1 MSWSWR
7 DEGCCTCSDHDE
19 EVAREAGTVSAC
31 PLFNPSE
38 DMEDCRDCDYWHWYD
53 Y

>member
-1 MSWSWR
+1 MSWR
-7 DEGCCTCSDHDE
+7 DEGCCACSEHDE
-19 EVAREAGTVSAC
+19 EVAREAGVSAC
-31 PLFNPSE
+31 PLCNSSE

>member
-7 DEGCCTCSDHDE
+7 DEGCCTCSEHDE
-19 EVAREAGTVSAC
+19 EVARETGVSAC
-31 PLFNPSE
+31 PLDNPSE